1 MEGVTPA
8 DRVVVI
14 GAGPAGLMAAETLA
28 QAGHPV
34 DVYDAMPSVARKFL
48 LAGKG
53 GMNITHS
60 EPLPAFIGRYG
71 SRAAQLDPM
80 IRDFDPDTLRA
91 WIEGLG
97 VGTFVGSSGRVF
109 PTDMKAA
116 PLLRAWMQ
124 RLRDAGVRFHMRH
137 RWIGWDEDGALRFVV
152 GGAVA
157 AVRAAQGGAGGGVG
171 ADAGAGTGADG
182 DAGAGA
188 DARAGVVASAGPD
201 APAGAI
207 RAGARP
213 GAAASASSGPS
224 ANEVGVHA
232 AATVLAL
239 GGASW
244 PRLGSDGAWVPLLAA
259 TGTTVAPLKPANCGF
274 DIAWTPFFSD
284 KFAGAP
290 LRAITAQVTNLH
302 GITHTRTG
310 ECIVTATGIEG
321 GLIYALSAALRD
333 TIATVGSATLTIDL
347 APGLSFERVLEE
359 IQWPR
364 GSKSMANHLR
374 SRVRIEGVKAGLLR
388 EVLDAGGFAD
398 PQRLARTI
406 KALPLTLIA
415 PRPIAEAISTAGG
428 VQFESM
434 DARGML
440 LARPGVFCA
449 GEMLD
454 WEAPT
459 GGYLLTACFASGRAA
474 GKGVAA
480 WLASAARGSP

>member
-1 MEGVTPA
+1 MP
-8 DRVVVI
+8 DRVAVI

-28 QAGHPV
+28 LAGYPV

-71 SRAAQLDPM
+71 PRAQQLDPV
-80 IRDFDPDTLRA
+80 IRDFDPDALRA
-91 WIEGLG
+91 WVDGLG
-97 VGTFVGSSGRVF
+97 VGTFVGTSGRVF

-116 PLLRAWMQ
+116 PLLRAWLQ
-124 RLRDAGVRFHMRH
+124 RLREAGVRFHMRH
-137 RWIGWDEDGALRFVV
+137 RWVGWDEDGALRFVT
-152 GGAVA
+152 GGPVA
-157 AVRAAQGGAGGGVG
+157 AGRAAAQL
-171 ADAGAGTGADG
+171 
-182 DAGAGA
+182 
-188 DARAGVVASAGPD
+188 SS
-201 APAGAI
+201 
-207 RAGARP
+207 
-213 GAAASASSGPS
+213 AASAPASSGLADDS
-224 ANEVGVHA
+224 ASVQA

-244 PRLGSDGAWVPLLAA
+244 PRLGSDGAWVPLLSAL
-259 TGTTVAPLKPANCGF
+259 GTTVAPLKPANCGF

-290 LRAITAQVTNLH
+290 LRAITAQVTDPQ
-302 GITHTRTG
+302 GGTHARTG

-333 TIATVGSATLTIDL
+333 AIATAGSASLTIDL

-364 GSKSMANHLR
+364 GSRSMANHLR

-388 EVLDAGGFAD
+388 EVLDANGFSD

-406 KALPLTLIA
+406 KALPLTLLA

-428 VQFESM
+428 VTFESM
-434 DARGML
+434 DGRGML
-440 LARPGVFCA
+440 KARPGVFCA

-459 GGYLLTACFASGRAA
+459 GGYLLTACLASGRAV

-480 WLASAARGSP
+480 WLDSEAGRSDGGT

>member
-1 MEGVTPA
+1 MAGITPP

-28 QAGHPV
+28 QAGHAV

-71 SRAAQLDPM
+71 PRAAQLDPL

-109 PTDMKAA
+109 PTEMKAA

-137 RWIGWDEDGALRFVV
+137 RWVGWDETGALRFVV

-157 AVRAAQGGAGGGVG
+157 AVRAAAGGAGVG
-171 ADAGAGTGADG
+171 G
-182 DAGAGA
+182 DAGVVSGANAVAGLVARA
-188 DARAGVVASAGPD
+188 DADVPEGAARPVASAD
-201 APAGAI
+201 AA
-207 RAGARP
+207 
-213 GAAASASSGPS
+213 AAASVGRPG
-224 ANEVGVHA
+224 NEVCVHA

-244 PRLGSDGAWVPLLAA
+244 PRLGSDGAWVPLLSAI
-259 TGTTVAPLKPANCGF
+259 GTQVAPLQPANCGF
-274 DIAWTPFFSD
+274 DIRWTPFFSD

-290 LRAITAQVTNLH
+290 LRAITAQVTDAH
-302 GITHTRTG
+302 GVTHTRTG

-333 TIATVGSATLTIDL
+333 TIATGGSATLTIDL
-347 APGLSFERVLEE
+347 APGLSLERVLEE

-388 EVLDAGGFAD
+388 EALDADGFAD

-428 VQFESM
+428 VAFESL

-440 LARPGVFCA
+440 AARPGVFCA

-474 GKGVAA
+474 GKGAAA
-480 WLASAARGSP
+480 WLASAARGTTER

>member
-1 MEGVTPA
+1 MPG
-8 DRVVVI
+8 RVVVI

-28 QAGHPV
+28 LAGHAV

-71 SRAAQLDPM
+71 SRARDLDPM
-80 IRDFDPDTLRA
+80 IRDFDPDALRA

-97 VGTFVGSSGRVF
+97 IGTFVGSSGRVF
-109 PTDMKAA
+109 PADMKAA

-137 RWIGWDEDGALRFVV
+137 RWVGWDEVGALRFVA
-152 GGAVA
+152 GRSGA
-157 AVRAAQGGAGGGVG
+157 AAQGAAGGREAVAGE
-171 ADAGAGTGADG
+171 AREEAGAGSFATTSDG
-182 DAGAGA
+182 
-188 DARAGVVASAGPD
+188 P
-201 APAGAI
+201 APASDGSPI
-207 RAGARP
+207 NGI
-213 GAAASASSGPS
+213 S
-224 ANEVGVHA
+224 VHA

-244 PRLGSDGAWVPLLAA
+244 PRLGSDGAWVPLLSALGA
-259 TGTTVAPLKPANCGF
+259 SVAPLKPANCGF
-274 DIAWTPFFSD
+274 DILWTPFFSD

-290 LRAITAQVTNLH
+290 LRAITAQVTDAD
-302 GITHTRTG
+302 GVTHTRTG

-333 TIATVGSATLTIDL
+333 TIATVGSATLTLDL
-347 APGLSFERVLEE
+347 APGLSFDRVLEE

-374 SRVRIEGVKAGLLR
+374 SRIRIEGVKAGLLR
-388 EVLDAGGFAD
+388 EVLDASGFAD
-398 PQRLARTI
+398 PQQLARTI

-428 VQFESM
+428 VMFESM
-434 DARGML
+434 DAHGML
-440 LARPGVFCA
+440 VARPGVFCA

-459 GGYLLTACFASGRAA
+459 GGYLLTACFASGRAV

-480 WLASAARGSP
+480 WLDVVARAPDGILHGPS